1 MQSLIKIS
9 QQTLW
14 QLLGKAVTS
23 ISTFVILGILARN
36 YGKEGV
42 GVYTLA
48 ATYLAIFYLLADF
61 GFNTH
66 LLKELKSKNLNLK
79 IEYQKLLG
87 TRILW
92 SAMLIAVALALL
104 PFWPFTTADF
114 QKTVLIGSLAILG
127 SAIFTTNNLVFQYRL
142 KYEFSTLS
150 IAVGTLA
157 GLGIFYWLVQIKQPL
172 PNLIFNQLISWGFL
186 VIVSFLLLRKI
197 FQNISPNFSLPYTK
211 SLFKEAWPIAGT
223 LALNVVYFRA
233 DAFILAFYKGVAEA
247 GVYNLAYALFQTAL
261 VLPAFVINSYYPLM
275 VKSLKDVKLIALVLA
290 LMGLVGTLLTYL
302 LAPVIVNILSGPD
315 FGGAITSLRILSLGF
330 PVYFLSAFLMML
342 LIIRKKYLFL
352 LLIYGVG
359 LVFNLL
365 ANLNFI
371 PQYSFLAASWVT
383 VLAEVLILIL
393 QLIVLKTSLH
403 ENLAYLLRKG

>member
-9 QQTLW
+9 QQTIW

-23 ISTFVILGILARN
+23 LSTFIILGMLAHS

-48 ATYLAIFYLLADF
+48 TTYLAIFYLLADF
-61 GFNTH
+61 GFNAH
-66 LLKELKSKNLNLK
+66 LLKELKSQSASWRIKLK

-92 SAMLIAVALALL
+92 SVVLVIAAVALL
-104 PFWPFTTADF
+104 PFWPFTTPDF

-150 IAVGTLA
+150 TVIGTLA

-172 PNLIFNQLISWGFL
+172 PYLIFNQLISWVTMAIISL
-186 VIVSFLLLRKI
+186 LLLRKI
-197 FQNISPNFSLPYTK
+197 FQNISPQYSLIFTR

-261 VLPAFVINSYYPLM
+261 VLPAFIINSYYPLM
-275 VKSLKDVKLIALVLA
+275 VRSLKDVKLIALVLA

-302 LAPVIVNILSGPD
+302 LAPVMVNILSGPD
-315 FGGAITSLRILSLGF
+315 FTGSITSLRILSLGF
-330 PVYFLSAFLMML
+330 PVYFLSALLMML
-342 LIIRKKYLFL
+342 LIIKKKYLL
-352 LLIYGVG
+352 LLSIYGIG

-371 PQYSFLAASWVT
+371 PQYSFLAASWIT
-383 VLAEVLILIL
+383 VLSEGLILFL
-393 QLIVLKTSLH
+393 QLVVLK
-403 ENLAYLLRKG
+403 YFK